1 VEWLERTWPTLVGF
15 LLSPMTVIGLTLFSI
30 ITCAASLIGTSWA
43 VRRLPVDYLLGDLE
57 RPHRPGSS
65 GLVRLLR
72 NALGLILLLLGA
84 LLLVLPGQG
93 LLTILAAIS
102 LMDFRGKRR
111 LERRLM
117 SRPRVFA
124 LLNRFRLRA
133 GEPRLLS
140 PGPSRL
146 EDDAWKQRGR
156 S

>member
-1 VEWLERTWPTLVGF
+1 MEWLERTWPTLVRF
-15 LLSPMTVIGLTLFSI
+15 LLTPETVIGLTLLSV
-30 ITCAASLIGTSWA
+30 ITCVASLVGTSWA

-57 RPHRPGSS
+57 RPHRPRSS
-65 GLVRLLR
+65 SLVRLLR
-72 NALGLILLLLGA
+72 NALGLVLLVLGA
-84 LLLVLPGQG
+84 LMLVLPGQG

-140 PGPSRL
+140 PGPSRS
-146 EDDAWKQRGR
+146 EDDAG
-156 S
+156 

>member
-1 VEWLERTWPTLVGF
+1 VEWLERTWPALVGF
-15 LLSPMTVIGLTLFSI
+15 LLTPGTVIALTLFSV
-30 ITCAASLIGTSWA
+30 ITCVASLIGTSWA

-72 NALGLILLLLGA
+72 NALGLVVFILGA
-84 LLLVLPGQG
+84 LMLVLPGQG

-140 PGPSRL
+140 PGPSRS
-146 EDDAWKQRGR
+146 DDDGL
-156 S
+156 